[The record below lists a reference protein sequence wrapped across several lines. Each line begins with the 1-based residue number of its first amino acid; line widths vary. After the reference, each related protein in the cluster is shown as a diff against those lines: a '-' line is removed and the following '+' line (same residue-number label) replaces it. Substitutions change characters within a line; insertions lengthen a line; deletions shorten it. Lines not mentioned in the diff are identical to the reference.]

1 MNTATR
7 KDILWINYVKAFSI
21 IGVFFVHCGLYYG
34 LFTGSINTFIH
45 PFYVNAFFFVSG
57 YLFFRK
63 QLSEELIGQD
73 IGEYLNGGGKA
84 LVLSIVCRLAFP
96 TLLFSIIEF
105 FPSYILRGYEFEL
118 STFFYKTIGG
128 CTYWFTAALV
138 VAELLLFLLLLTRRK
153 NVWFYFICSIVLFG
167 LGQCLVKNGI
177 SLFSSYPSLPW
188 HYKHGLLAILFLA
201 FGGLYWR
208 YEIAI
213 NKLMNKYVL
222 AVMLVSYVV
231 VLFIAPNYFRVLISM
246 LDVNIPGIVLSLL
259 AIIILIEL
267 CKLLPT
273 SKLLNY
279 IGKNTIGLYFM
290 SGALLVVL
298 SMLMHCVMSFT
309 NYGGLALVFLGSLG
323 IGIVA
328 VSLMDR
334 FAPWLFD
341 FRKFWKRK

>member
-1 MNTATR
+1 M
-7 KDILWINYVKAFSI
+7 V
-21 IGVFFVHCGLYYG
+21 
-34 LFTGSINTFIH
+34 
-45 PFYVNAFFFVSG
+45 
-57 YLFFRK
+57 
-63 QLSEELIGQD
+63 
-73 IGEYLNGGGKA
+73 GGK
-84 LVLSIVCRLAFP
+84 LLIISVMCRIAVP

-105 FPSYILRGYEFEL
+105 LPSHILRGHGFEL
-118 STFFYKTIGG
+118 STFLYKTIGG

-153 NVWFYFICSIVLFG
+153 NVWFYFICSIALFG

-188 HYKHGLLAILFLA
+188 QYKHGLLAILFLA

-208 YEIAI
+208 YEIVI

-222 AVMLVSYVV
+222 AVMLVAYVV
-231 VLFIAPNYFRVLISM
+231 VLLIAPNYFRVLISM
-246 LDVNIPGIVLSLL
+246 LDMNIPGIVLSL
-259 AIIILIEL
+259 ISIVILIEL

-290 SGALLVVL
+290 SGALPIVL
-298 SMLMHCVMSFT
+298 SMAVHRIMPSV
-309 NYGGLALVFLGSLG
+309 NYGGLIIVFCCSMG
-323 IGIVA
+323 IAFIA
-328 VSLMDR
+328 VYLMNR

-341 FRKFWKRK
+341 LRRIKSRK

>member
-7 KDILWINYVKAFSI
+7 KDILWINYVKALSI
-21 IGVFFVHCGLYYG
+21 IGVYFVHSGLYYG
-34 LFTGSINTFIH
+34 LFTSSINTFIH

-63 QLSEELIGQD
+63 QLSGNLLCQD
-73 IGEYLNGGGKA
+73 IGEYINGGKT
-84 LVLSIVCRLAFP
+84 LILSILCRLSIP

-105 FPSYILRGYEFEL
+105 FPSHILRGHGFEL
-118 STFFYKTIGG
+118 STFLYKTIGG

-167 LGQCLVKNGI
+167 LGQYLVKNGI
-177 SLFSSYPSLPW
+177 SLFASYPSLPW
-188 HYKHGLLAILFLA
+188 QYKHGLLAILFLA

-222 AVMLVSYVV
+222 AVMLVAYVV

-259 AIIILIEL
+259 SIVILIEL
-267 CKLLPT
+267 CKLLPV

-290 SGALLVVL
+290 SGALPIVL
-298 SMLMHCVMSFT
+298 SMVVHKIIPSA
-309 NYGGLALVFLGSLG
+309 NYIGLAFVFVGSLA
-323 IGIVA
+323 IGLVA
-328 VSLMDR
+328 VYLMNK